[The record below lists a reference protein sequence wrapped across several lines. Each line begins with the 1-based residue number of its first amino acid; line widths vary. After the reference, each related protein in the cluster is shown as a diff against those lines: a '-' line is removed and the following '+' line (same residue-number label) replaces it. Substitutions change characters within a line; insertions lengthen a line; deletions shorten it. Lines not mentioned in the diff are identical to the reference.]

1 MICLLNKIKKIICID
16 IMVWVCVISLFL
28 QTVVV
33 YALNSSDDSISKET
47 IVENNTSSQSDD
59 SIDIS
64 DIYENNVIK
73 IYNTKQLQAIGSN
86 SIVTSTDNYES
97 NYGTGQQISVNDE
110 YITYSLSS
118 KYQLMKDISLNGND
132 IWTLPS
138 DFTGTFNHGTV
149 DENST
154 LYDSST
160 DTIYIY
166 NDYQLKIIQSD
177 NSENEP
183 VMSQDMLPECVG
195 MGQPVYSDNSSNYL
209 TYSKSHNYVLSKNF
223 TGEMPETKANQISNM
238 STENCEGRDFNGQV
252 VKTIG
257 DKTYILIGN
266 EEQLRKIGSDETVY
280 GAVYQVYLHAANWYV
295 DEDENGNP
303 IMLYGGDADLE
314 KSQNDNED
322 FGFGEKNIHKE
333 DKKLSKY
340 SSHLYAWGRCGVNQS
355 TGEIDPTLDID
366 KATNQKYST
375 NANYIIFRNIDL
387 SNENWT
393 PLMFQGTMI
402 GAKADGQST
411 LWNNDTSVI
420 DYSKATDLNIG
431 DKPVIS
437 NVNVSQT
444 SELDVGE
451 QMGVGFFATLSNEA
465 SDSDLGL
472 SKGTVTV
479 KNLKFNKINVDNET
493 TKTKFDQTLISGL
506 TSTLGLTLGAL
517 LDGLTW
523 LLTFGN
529 VNTGLTKTLSSI
541 LNARKDDPTA
551 LATGCFAGRVV
562 GDVAIS
568 DCELDDVKVTN
579 ANSNTGGFIGYISGK
594 TEYDGLSKGL
604 GGTATLLA
612 KILNV
617 IPGLGLGDLITI
629 LLGNAIPLDKL
640 IPTKYINAH
649 VENCSINNLTGN
661 IGTNNDKIENSGGF
675 IGQQKGTVVKDCQIT
690 NSNFNV
696 KANNYSGGFVGL
708 ARDDVIEGTLSGAL
722 DIETQLPKMNPE
734 SLFLNCSVSASD
746 LTISGNGYQGGFAGA
761 MANTSAINCNV
772 NVSDKL
778 TVSSGGDNSGGF
790 AGIATIGWVADLG
803 KGDTKDNLLG
813 GVVDLVVKLLSS
825 NQNATSSL
833 LSLAG
838 VSPSHILGCQINAPC
853 SVEGKNYTGGLIG
866 RGDGVYLTKSNT
878 DNLSKVSY
886 FKNNIF
892 SMDGIEEKNI
902 IINGLKSVDGENCVG
917 GISGSVGTASVAGL
931 LNTTLGVAEYLGFNA
946 NSISLTGSTEGIT
959 IGGKG
964 KRVGGAFGEAI
975 GGSISSVTVT
985 NLNNISGENIVGG
998 FIGVSGPGDL
1008 AGTDNGL
1015 TVNLLGLN
1023 YILKLSNLLSL
1034 GQAVEVNIDS
1044 SSVSGI
1050 NSGFTVEATG
1060 SREDNS
1066 TTDYVAAGFVA
1077 KSNST
1082 KINDA
1087 KVNNLK
1093 TVTSTDDGG
1102 YSGGFIGISKTGGLA
1117 EVGDETEIKKLISAN
1132 GLLNAVG
1139 YLIPSY
1145 QQCYVSYV
1153 DNGGVRGDIAGGFVG
1168 DFQSGI
1174 VENDENNAYAIQNIS
1189 YVKGKTYAGG
1199 FGGKV
1204 YSGAL
1209 ADSTK
1214 GISILGGLADL
1225 NIQISDLLS
1234 LIQVYIP
1241 IIKNAG
1247 VQSNG
1252 LVVSCDTYKSTDL
1265 NSGSAGGYI
1274 GYGSAV
1280 RVSNSSV
1287 TKLKHT
1293 TVKTP
1298 NANINDTDS
1307 SSYFGESSSYAIS
1320 APKNAGGYVGK
1331 LDIGSTASVGGG
1343 LKALG
1348 TNINLANIL
1357 SALDVTASKIENS
1370 DVTGAVGGFSVKA
1383 NGLDENKTIGN
1394 AGGFV
1399 GTDYGSQIQNSNVN
1413 NFSYIIGQE
1422 TAGGYAGN
1430 IQPGSVADV
1439 LGKTEI
1445 LKGLISVDSLTS
1457 VLQSFIPMIYNS
1469 QTTCIPCG
1477 GAVRADAISNE
1488 SLRGCAGGYVGYN
1501 LGGRIE
1507 GNSTRKWNGEIPTVQ
1522 KECAV
1527 YRLRAVYGYEYAGGF
1542 SGRTD
1547 CANTVDTGNISV
1559 LYGLINLDNPLSA
1572 LSAVYPTE
1580 TNTATYGPLR
1590 GLTTEVWNSWVKAVG
1605 VNGAYGKKFQELGEV
1620 DNQDELDKIIDQ
1632 YAYGYEVKSGRT
1644 NAGSNDY
1651 QGGIAGG
1658 YVGQMNGGEVT
1669 FANARDLKDVTALKS
1684 SGGFAGEMISA
1695 GVANVGDVNLEKK
1708 LNVVGSLPI
1717 LQSFI
1722 PVVKTSSVI
1731 GYQSGATISTTGT
1744 DFDNDEGNSGG
1755 FVGKV
1760 VGGKIEGT
1768 QDQYCL
1774 ADQLKVINGS
1784 QNVGGF
1790 AGNIQPGSAVTLNTS
1805 SNTGLLSNLLKN
1817 LLGNAGDL
1825 AKVLNAT
1832 LSIVDYA
1839 KVDAWNDYGLSV
1851 NGSYT
1856 LENDETT
1863 KYAKQVGGF
1872 VGNAGGAIFGD
1883 KDANSVRVEA
1893 NNIRNVV
1900 GGRHV
1905 GGFFGL
1911 ADVSSVAQVGNDDS
1925 DQILNLIKLGNIDV
1939 LDAFRT
1945 YVYQAKVTGSN
1956 DNGLSVCA
1964 NDESQEGTLDSK
1976 VQTGNAGGFGGS
1988 LLDGS
1993 VKNSS
1998 VTGLN
2003 KVKAKNYAGGFVGH
2017 MGKSG
2022 VVDLDEAGVGTGKLL
2037 NATAGVL
2044 DIFGSHSDNCSV
2056 IGIPVGFTISSES
2069 GKEPISG
2076 GFVGYADLGRM
2087 SNCNVENIKKVA
2099 SDQIAG
2105 GFVGKTSFEYLANI
2119 ALGSSYLLDP
2129 ILSIV
2134 NKLLDILYV
2143 GDLENV
2149 GLIDINLGS
2158 LLKLQVLAK
2167 GNALSVTL
2175 LGLTIS
2181 VALDKDRGDGTSDLA
2196 KITIGD
2202 SYIEIPCSNIDGNHI
2217 ADSEKENIKVGL
2229 IKSNRT
2235 KVDGCSIT
2243 GIHDGYDVFGGK
2255 ANDSHDGSEENG
2267 QAGGFIGYNNEGL
2280 IENNEMYLADTIR
2293 GTSNQIGPFS
2303 GTTSLNSS
2311 YDFNTKKN
2319 IEGKD
2324 NTYRI
2329 YRTRSDSL
2337 IDIIKNSS
2345 LYSKKDS
2352 DFDNWNVFKI
2362 SHYDKVQKYD
2372 DLKDAK
2378 LANETESETVDLNAY
2393 VSPAK
2398 AVLMDDTEVSDN
2410 EDGTTPVP
2418 SDTQDPCNEKV
2429 NITIN
2434 KLWKDL
2440 SDKQKERP
2448 DTITVTLTRTYM
2460 KGSDEI
2466 SEKVGDY
2473 TLSTN
2478 DVTDSKN
2485 TWQTIIKGLDAYTIL
2500 DDGSKAYYTY
2510 SVTESEVEN
2519 YITSIKEF
2527 DDGYTFT
2534 ITNKDMPLLPDL
2546 GGKGT
2551 MLFVLVGIVGV
2562 LAVLLSYKKSKKA
2575 NNIKE

>member
-1 MICLLNKIKKIICID
+1 
-16 IMVWVCVISLFL
+16 MVWVCVISLFL

-86 SIVTSTDNYES
+86 SIVTSTDNDES

-280 GAVYQVYLHAANWYV
+280 GAVYQVYLHAAKWYI

-366 KATNQKYST
+366 KATNQKYSS

-444 SELDVGE
+444 SELDVGK

-523 LLTFGN
+523 LLTFGT
-529 VNTGLTKTLSSI
+529 VDAGLRDTLSSI

-579 ANSNTGGFIGYISGK
+579 VNSNTGGFIGYISGK

-629 LLGNAIPLDKL
+629 LLGNAIPVDKL
-640 IPTKYINAH
+640 IPTKYINAY

-722 DIETQLPKMNPE
+722 DIETQLPKILPKMNPE

-790 AGIATIGWVADLG
+790 AGIATIGWAADLG

-1145 QQCYVSYV
+1145 QQCYVSYI

-1293 TVKTP
+1293 TLKTP

-1488 SLRGCAGGYVGYN
+1488 SLKGCAGGYVGYN

-1507 GNSTRKWNGEIPTVQ
+1507 GNSTRKWNGKIPTVQ

-1632 YAYGYEVKSGRT
+1632 YAYGYEVKAGRT

-1658 YVGQMNGGEVT
+1658 YVGQMNGGKVT

-1760 VGGKIEGT
+1760 VGGTIQGT

-1805 SNTGLLSNLLKN
+1805 SNTGLLSKLLKY
-1817 LLGNAGDL
+1817 LLGNAGNL

-1856 LENDETT
+1856 LENDENT
-1863 KYAKQVGGF
+1863 KYANQ
-1872 VGNAGGAIFGD
+1872 
-1883 KDANSVRVEA
+1883 
-1893 NNIRNVV
+1893 
-1900 GGRHV
+1900 
-1905 GGFFGL
+1905 
-1911 ADVSSVAQVGNDDS
+1911 
-1925 DQILNLIKLGNIDV
+1925 
-1939 LDAFRT
+1939 
-1945 YVYQAKVTGSN
+1945 
-1956 DNGLSVCA
+1956 
-1964 NDESQEGTLDSK
+1964 
-1976 VQTGNAGGFGGS
+1976 
-1988 LLDGS
+1988 
-1993 VKNSS
+1993 
-1998 VTGLN
+1998 
-2003 KVKAKNYAGGFVGH
+2003 AGGFVGH

-2119 ALGSSYLLDP
+2119 DLGSSYLLDP

-2410 EDGTTPVP
+2410 EDGTTPIP
-2418 SDTQDPCNEKV
+2418 SDTQDPCNEKI

-2460 KGSDEI
+2460 KGSEEI
-2466 SEKVGDY
+2466 LEKVGDY
-2473 TLSTN
+2473 TLSAN

-2485 TWQTIIKGLDAYTIL
+2485 TWQTIIKGLDAYTTL

-2519 YITSIKEF
+2519 YITSIEES

-2534 ITNKDMPLLPDL
+2534 ITNKDMPLLPNL

>member
-1 MICLLNKIKKIICID
+1 
-16 IMVWVCVISLFL
+16 MVWVCVISLFL

-86 SIVTSTDNYES
+86 SIVTSTDNDES

-223 TGEMPETKANQISNM
+223 TGEMPETKANQISNI

-314 KSQNDNED
+314 KSQNGNED
-322 FGFGEKNIHKE
+322 FGFGEKNIHDK
-333 DKKLSKY
+333 DKKQSKY
-340 SSHLYAWGRCGVNQS
+340 SSYPYIWGRCGVNQS

-387 SNENWT
+387 SSDNWT
-393 PLMFQGTMI
+393 SLMFQGTMI
-402 GAKADGQST
+402 GSKGDGKST

-431 DKPVIS
+431 EKPVIS

-444 SELDVGE
+444 SELDVGK

-506 TSTLGLTLGAL
+506 TSTLGKALGGL

-523 LLTFGN
+523 LLTFGT
-529 VNTGLTKTLSSI
+529 VNAGLRDTLNSI

-579 ANSNTGGFIGYISGK
+579 VNSNTGGFIGYISGK

-629 LLGNAIPLDKL
+629 LLGNAIPVDKL
-640 IPTKYINAH
+640 IPTKYINAY

-690 NSNFNV
+690 NGNFNV

-790 AGIATIGWVADLG
+790 AGIATIGWAADLG

-1199 FGGKV
+1199 F
-1204 YSGAL
+1204 
-1209 ADSTK
+1209 
-1214 GISILGGLADL
+1214 
-1225 NIQISDLLS
+1225 
-1234 LIQVYIP
+1234 
-1241 IIKNAG
+1241 
-1247 VQSNG
+1247 
-1252 LVVSCDTYKSTDL
+1252 
-1265 NSGSAGGYI
+1265 
-1274 GYGSAV
+1274 
-1280 RVSNSSV
+1280 
-1287 TKLKHT
+1287 
-1293 TVKTP
+1293 
-1298 NANINDTDS
+1298 
-1307 SSYFGESSSYAIS
+1307 
-1320 APKNAGGYVGK
+1320 
-1331 LDIGSTASVGGG
+1331 
-1343 LKALG
+1343 
-1348 TNINLANIL
+1348 
-1357 SALDVTASKIENS
+1357 
-1370 DVTGAVGGFSVKA
+1370 
-1383 NGLDENKTIGN
+1383 
-1394 AGGFV
+1394 V

-1488 SLRGCAGGYVGYN
+1488 SLKGCAGGYVGYN

-1547 CANTVDTGNISV
+1547 CANTVDTGNISI

-1632 YAYGYEVKSGRT
+1632 YAYGYEVKAGRT

-1669 FANARDLKDVTALKS
+1669 FANAKDLKDVTALKS

-1695 GVANVGDVNLEKK
+1695 GVANVGDINLGNK

-1722 PVVKTSSVI
+1722 PVVKTSSVT

-1760 VGGKIEGT
+1760 VGGKIQGT

-1805 SNTGLLSNLLKN
+1805 SNTGLLSKLLKY

-1883 KDANSVRVEA
+1883 KDATSVRVEV

-1900 GGRHV
+1900 GGRDV

-2056 IGIPVGFTISSES
+2056 SGIPVGFTISSES

-2105 GFVGKTSFEYLANI
+2105 GFVGKTSFEYLADI
-2119 ALGSSYLLDP
+2119 DLGSSYLLDP

-2352 DFDNWNVFKI
+2352 DFDNWNIFKI
-2362 SHYDKVQKYD
+2362 RHYDKVQKYD

-2378 LANETESETVDLNAY
+2378 LSDESKSETVDLNAY

-2410 EDGTTPVP
+2410 EDGTTPIP
-2418 SDTQDPCNEKV
+2418 SDTQDPCNEKI

-2460 KGSDEI
+2460 KGSEEI
-2466 SEKVGDY
+2466 LEKVGDY
-2473 TLSTN
+2473 TLSAN

-2485 TWQTIIKGLDAYTIL
+2485 TWQTIIKGLDAYTTL

-2519 YITSIKEF
+2519 YITSIEES

-2534 ITNKDMPLLPDL
+2534 ITNKDMPLLPNL

>member
-86 SIVTSTDNYES
+86 SIVTSTDNDES

-223 TGEMPETKANQISNM
+223 TGEMPETKANQISNI

-280 GAVYQVYLHAANWYV
+280 GAVYQVYLHAAKWYI

-366 KATNQKYST
+366 KATNQKYSS

-387 SNENWT
+387 SSDNWT

-402 GAKADGQST
+402 GSKGDGKST

-431 DKPVIS
+431 EKPVIS

-444 SELDVGE
+444 SELDVGK

-506 TSTLGLTLGAL
+506 TSTLGKALGGL

-523 LLTFGN
+523 LLTFGT
-529 VNTGLTKTLSSI
+529 VNAGLRDTLNSI

-579 ANSNTGGFIGYISGK
+579 VNSNTGGFIGYISGK

-629 LLGNAIPLDKL
+629 LLGNAIPVDKL
-640 IPTKYINAH
+640 IPTKYINAY

-734 SLFLNCSVSASD
+734 NLFLNCSVSASD
-746 LTISGNGYQGGFAGA
+746 LTISGNGYQGGFSGA

-1320 APKNAGGYVGK
+1320 APKNAGG
-1331 LDIGSTASVGGG
+1331 
-1343 LKALG
+1343 
-1348 TNINLANIL
+1348 
-1357 SALDVTASKIENS
+1357 
-1370 DVTGAVGGFSVKA
+1370 
-1383 NGLDENKTIGN
+1383 
-1394 AGGFV
+1394 
-1399 GTDYGSQIQNSNVN
+1399 
-1413 NFSYIIGQE
+1413 
-1422 TAGGYAGN
+1422 
-1430 IQPGSVADV
+1430 
-1439 LGKTEI
+1439 
-1445 LKGLISVDSLTS
+1445 
-1457 VLQSFIPMIYNS
+1457 
-1469 QTTCIPCG
+1469 
-1477 GAVRADAISNE
+1477 
-1488 SLRGCAGGYVGYN
+1488 
-1501 LGGRIE
+1501 
-1507 GNSTRKWNGEIPTVQ
+1507 
-1522 KECAV
+1522 
-1527 YRLRAVYGYEYAGGF
+1527 F

-1632 YAYGYEVKSGRT
+1632 YAYGYEVKAGRT

-1695 GVANVGDVNLEKK
+1695 GVANVGDINLGNK

-1722 PVVKTSSVI
+1722 PVVKTSSVT
-1731 GYQSGATISTTGT
+1731 GFQSGATISTTGT

-1805 SNTGLLSNLLKN
+1805 SNTGLLSKLLKY

-1883 KDANSVRVEA
+1883 KDATSVRVEV

-1900 GGRHV
+1900 GGRDV

-1993 VKNSS
+1993 IKNSS

-2119 ALGSSYLLDP
+2119 DLGSSYLLDP

-2181 VALDKDRGDGTSDLA
+2181 VVLDKDRGDGTSDLA

-2352 DFDNWNVFKI
+2352 DFDNWNIFKI
-2362 SHYDKVQKYD
+2362 RHYDKVQKYD

-2378 LANETESETVDLNAY
+2378 LSDESKSETVDLNAY

-2410 EDGTTPVP
+2410 EDGTTPIP
-2418 SDTQDPCNEKV
+2418 SDTQDPCNEKI

-2460 KGSDEI
+2460 KGSEEI
-2466 SEKVGDY
+2466 LEKVGDY
-2473 TLSTN
+2473 TLSAN

-2485 TWQTIIKGLDAYTIL
+2485 TWQTIIKGLDAYTTL

-2519 YITSIKEF
+2519 YITSIEES

-2534 ITNKDMPLLPDL
+2534 ITNKDMPLLPNL

-2575 NNIKE
+2575 KNIKE

>member
-86 SIVTSTDNYES
+86 SIVTSTDNDES

-223 TGEMPETKANQISNM
+223 TGEMPETKANQISNI

-280 GAVYQVYLHAANWYV
+280 GAVYQVYLHAAKWYI

-387 SNENWT
+387 SSDNWT

-402 GAKADGQST
+402 GSKGDGKST

-517 LDGLTW
+517 LGGLTW
-523 LLTFGN
+523 LLTFGT
-529 VNTGLTKTLSSI
+529 VNAGLTKTLSSI

-568 DCELDDVKVTN
+568 DCELDGAKVIN

-629 LLGNAIPLDKL
+629 LLGNAIPVDKL
-640 IPTKYINAH
+640 IPTKYINAY

-722 DIETQLPKMNPE
+722 DIETQLPKILPKMNPE

-1817 LLGNAGDL
+1817 LLGNAG
-1825 AKVLNAT
+1825 
-1832 LSIVDYA
+1832 
-1839 KVDAWNDYGLSV
+1839 
-1851 NGSYT
+1851 
-1856 LENDETT
+1856 
-1863 KYAKQVGGF
+1863 
-1872 VGNAGGAIFGD
+1872 
-1883 KDANSVRVEA
+1883 
-1893 NNIRNVV
+1893 
-1900 GGRHV
+1900 
-1905 GGFFGL
+1905 
-1911 ADVSSVAQVGNDDS
+1911 
-1925 DQILNLIKLGNIDV
+1925 
-1939 LDAFRT
+1939 
-1945 YVYQAKVTGSN
+1945 
-1956 DNGLSVCA
+1956 
-1964 NDESQEGTLDSK
+1964 
-1976 VQTGNAGGFGGS
+1976 GFGGS

-2575 NNIKE
+2575 RNIKE

>member
-64 DIYENNVIK
+64 YIYENNVIK

-86 SIVTSTDNYES
+86 SIVTSTDNDES

-160 DTIYIY
+160 DTIFIY

-223 TGEMPETKANQISNM
+223 TGEMPETKANQISNI

-280 GAVYQVYLHAANWYV
+280 GAVYQVYLHAAKWYV

-314 KSQNDNED
+314 KSQNGNED

-366 KATNQKYST
+366 KATNQKYSS

-387 SNENWT
+387 SGDNWT

-402 GAKADGQST
+402 GSKGDGKST
-411 LWNNDTSVI
+411 LWNNDTSVT

-451 QMGVGFFATLSNEA
+451 QMGIGFFATLSNEA

-523 LLTFGN
+523 LLTFGT
-529 VNTGLTKTLSSI
+529 VNAGLSKTLSSI

-579 ANSNTGGFIGYISGK
+579 VNSNTGGFIGYISGK

-604 GGTATLLA
+604 GRTATLLA

-629 LLGNAIPLDKL
+629 LLGNAIPVDKL
-640 IPTKYINAH
+640 IPTKYINAY

-772 NVSDKL
+772 NISDKL

-790 AGIATIGWVADLG
+790 AGIATIGWAADLG

-1050 NSGFTVEATG
+1050 NSGFTVVATG

-1357 SALDVTASKIENS
+1357 STLDVTASKIENS

-1430 IQPGSVADV
+1430 IQPGS
-1439 LGKTEI
+1439 
-1445 LKGLISVDSLTS
+1445 
-1457 VLQSFIPMIYNS
+1457 
-1469 QTTCIPCG
+1469 
-1477 GAVRADAISNE
+1477 
-1488 SLRGCAGGYVGYN
+1488 
-1501 LGGRIE
+1501 
-1507 GNSTRKWNGEIPTVQ
+1507 
-1522 KECAV
+1522 
-1527 YRLRAVYGYEYAGGF
+1527 
-1542 SGRTD
+1542 
-1547 CANTVDTGNISV
+1547 
-1559 LYGLINLDNPLSA
+1559 
-1572 LSAVYPTE
+1572 
-1580 TNTATYGPLR
+1580 
-1590 GLTTEVWNSWVKAVG
+1590 
-1605 VNGAYGKKFQELGEV
+1605 
-1620 DNQDELDKIIDQ
+1620 
-1632 YAYGYEVKSGRT
+1632 
-1644 NAGSNDY
+1644 
-1651 QGGIAGG
+1651 
-1658 YVGQMNGGEVT
+1658 
-1669 FANARDLKDVTALKS
+1669 
-1684 SGGFAGEMISA
+1684 
-1695 GVANVGDVNLEKK
+1695 
-1708 LNVVGSLPI
+1708 
-1717 LQSFI
+1717 
-1722 PVVKTSSVI
+1722 
-1731 GYQSGATISTTGT
+1731 
-1744 DFDNDEGNSGG
+1744 
-1755 FVGKV
+1755 
-1760 VGGKIEGT
+1760 
-1768 QDQYCL
+1768 
-1774 ADQLKVINGS
+1774 
-1784 QNVGGF
+1784 
-1790 AGNIQPGSAVTLNTS
+1790 AVTLNTS
-1805 SNTGLLSNLLKN
+1805 SNTGLLSKLLKY

-1863 KYAKQVGGF
+1863 KYANQAGGF

-1900 GGRHV
+1900 GGRYV

-1993 VKNSS
+1993 IKNSS

-2105 GFVGKTSFEYLANI
+2105 GFVGKTSFEYLADI
-2119 ALGSSYLLDP
+2119 DLGSSYLLDP

-2418 SDTQDPCNEKV
+2418 SDTQDPCNEKI

-2460 KGSDEI
+2460 KGSEEI
-2466 SEKVGDY
+2466 LEKVGDY
-2473 TLSTN
+2473 TLSAN

-2485 TWQTIIKGLDAYTIL
+2485 TWQTIIKGLDAYTTL

-2519 YITSIKEF
+2519 YITSIEES

-2534 ITNKDMPLLPDL
+2534 ITNKDMPLLPNL

-2575 NNIKE
+2575 KNIKE

>member
-86 SIVTSTDNYES
+86 SIVTSTDNDES

-166 NDYQLKIIQSD
+166 NNYQLKIIQSD

-223 TGEMPETKANQISNM
+223 TGEMPETKANQISNI

-280 GAVYQVYLHAANWYV
+280 GAVYQVYLHAAKWYV

-314 KSQNDNED
+314 KSQNGNED

-355 TGEIDPTLDID
+355 TGEIDPTLDKD
-366 KATNQKYST
+366 KATNQKYSS

-387 SNENWT
+387 SSDNWT

-402 GAKADGQST
+402 GSKGDGKST
-411 LWNNDTSVI
+411 LWNNDTSVT

-523 LLTFGN
+523 LLTFGT
-529 VNTGLTKTLSSI
+529 VNAGLSKTLSSI

-579 ANSNTGGFIGYISGK
+579 VNSNTGGFIGYISGK

-629 LLGNAIPLDKL
+629 LLGNAIPVDKL
-640 IPTKYINAH
+640 IPTKYINAY

-790 AGIATIGWVADLG
+790 AGIATIGWAADLG

-1139 YLIPSY
+1139 YLIPLY

-1153 DNGGVRGDIAGGFVG
+1153 DNGGVRGDIAGGFVA
-1168 DFQSGI
+1168 DFQSGT

-1234 LIQVYIP
+1234 LIHVYIP

-1287 TKLKHT
+1287 NKLKHT

-1298 NANINDTDS
+1298 VKNINDTDS

-1348 TNINLANIL
+1348 TNLNLANIL

-1370 DVTGAVGGFSVKA
+1370 DVIGAVGGFSVKA

-1488 SLRGCAGGYVGYN
+1488 TLKGCAGG
-1501 LGGRIE
+1501 
-1507 GNSTRKWNGEIPTVQ
+1507 
-1522 KECAV
+1522 
-1527 YRLRAVYGYEYAGGF
+1527 
-1542 SGRTD
+1542 
-1547 CANTVDTGNISV
+1547 
-1559 LYGLINLDNPLSA
+1559 
-1572 LSAVYPTE
+1572 
-1580 TNTATYGPLR
+1580 
-1590 GLTTEVWNSWVKAVG
+1590 
-1605 VNGAYGKKFQELGEV
+1605 
-1620 DNQDELDKIIDQ
+1620 
-1632 YAYGYEVKSGRT
+1632 
-1644 NAGSNDY
+1644 
-1651 QGGIAGG
+1651 
-1658 YVGQMNGGEVT
+1658 
-1669 FANARDLKDVTALKS
+1669 
-1684 SGGFAGEMISA
+1684 
-1695 GVANVGDVNLEKK
+1695 
-1708 LNVVGSLPI
+1708 
-1717 LQSFI
+1717 
-1722 PVVKTSSVI
+1722 
-1731 GYQSGATISTTGT
+1731 
-1744 DFDNDEGNSGG
+1744 
-1755 FVGKV
+1755 
-1760 VGGKIEGT
+1760 
-1768 QDQYCL
+1768 
-1774 ADQLKVINGS
+1774 
-1784 QNVGGF
+1784 
-1790 AGNIQPGSAVTLNTS
+1790 
-1805 SNTGLLSNLLKN
+1805 
-1817 LLGNAGDL
+1817 
-1825 AKVLNAT
+1825 
-1832 LSIVDYA
+1832 
-1839 KVDAWNDYGLSV
+1839 
-1851 NGSYT
+1851 
-1856 LENDETT
+1856 
-1863 KYAKQVGGF
+1863 
-1872 VGNAGGAIFGD
+1872 
-1883 KDANSVRVEA
+1883 
-1893 NNIRNVV
+1893 
-1900 GGRHV
+1900 
-1905 GGFFGL
+1905 
-1911 ADVSSVAQVGNDDS
+1911 
-1925 DQILNLIKLGNIDV
+1925 
-1939 LDAFRT
+1939 
-1945 YVYQAKVTGSN
+1945 
-1956 DNGLSVCA
+1956 
-1964 NDESQEGTLDSK
+1964 
-1976 VQTGNAGGFGGS
+1976 
-1988 LLDGS
+1988 
-1993 VKNSS
+1993 
-1998 VTGLN
+1998 
-2003 KVKAKNYAGGFVGH
+2003 
-2017 MGKSG
+2017 
-2022 VVDLDEAGVGTGKLL
+2022 
-2037 NATAGVL
+2037 
-2044 DIFGSHSDNCSV
+2044 
-2056 IGIPVGFTISSES
+2056 
-2069 GKEPISG
+2069 
-2076 GFVGYADLGRM
+2076 
-2087 SNCNVENIKKVA
+2087 
-2099 SDQIAG
+2099 
-2105 GFVGKTSFEYLANI
+2105 
-2119 ALGSSYLLDP
+2119 
-2129 ILSIV
+2129 
-2134 NKLLDILYV
+2134 YV

-2418 SDTQDPCNEKV
+2418 SDTQDPCNEKI

-2485 TWQTIIKGLDAYTIL
+2485 TWQTVIKGLDAYTTL

-2519 YITSIKEF
+2519 YITSIEES

-2575 NNIKE
+2575 RNIKE

>member
-64 DIYENNVIK
+64 DIYENNLIK

-86 SIVTSTDNYES
+86 SIVTSTDNDES

-223 TGEMPETKANQISNM
+223 TGEMPETKANQISNI

-303 IMLYGGDADLE
+303 IMLYGGDADLK
-314 KSQNDNED
+314 KSQNGNANFE
-322 FGFGEKNIHKE
+322 FGKNNIHDK
-333 DKKLSKY
+333 DKKQSKY
-340 SSHLYAWGRCGVNQS
+340 SLYPYVWGRCGVNQS

-387 SNENWT
+387 SSDNWT

-402 GAKADGQST
+402 GSKGDGKST

-431 DKPVIS
+431 EKPVIS

-444 SELDVGE
+444 SELDVGK

-465 SDSDLGL
+465 SSSDLGL

-479 KNLKFNKINVDNET
+479 KNLKFNNITVDNET
-493 TKTKFDQTLISGL
+493 TKTKFDQTLINGL
-506 TSTLGLTLGAL
+506 IRTLGSTLGAL

-523 LLTFGN
+523 LLTFGS
-529 VNTGLTKTLSSI
+529 VDAGLTKTLSSI
-541 LNARKDDPTA
+541 LNARKNDPTA

-579 ANSNTGGFIGYISGK
+579 VNSNTGGFIGYISGK

-629 LLGNAIPLDKL
+629 LLGNAIPVDKL
-640 IPTKYINAH
+640 IPTKYINAY

-734 SLFLNCSVSASD
+734 NLFLNCSVSASD

-892 SMDGIEEKNI
+892 SMDGLEEKNI

-1023 YILKLSNLLSL
+1023 YILKLSSLLSL

-1488 SLRGCAGGYVGYN
+1488 SLKGCAGGYVGYN

-1632 YAYGYEVKSGRT
+1632 YAYGYEVKAGRT

-1695 GVANVGDVNLEKK
+1695 GVANVGDINLGNK

-1722 PVVKTSSVI
+1722 PVVKTSSVT
-1731 GYQSGATISTTGT
+1731 GFQSGATISTTGT

-1805 SNTGLLSNLLKN
+1805 SNTGLLSKLLKY

-1883 KDANSVRVEA
+1883 KDATSVRVEV

-1900 GGRHV
+1900 GGRDV

-1993 VKNSS
+1993 IKNSS

-2119 ALGSSYLLDP
+2119 DLGSSYLLDP

-2181 VALDKDRGDGTSDLA
+2181 VVLDKDRGDGTSDLA

-2352 DFDNWNVFKI
+2352 DFDNWNIFKI
-2362 SHYDKVQKYD
+2362 RHYDKVQKYD

-2378 LANETESETVDLNAY
+2378 LSDESKSETVDLNAY

-2410 EDGTTPVP
+2410 EDGTTPIP
-2418 SDTQDPCNEKV
+2418 SDTQDPCNEKI

-2460 KGSDEI
+2460 KGSEEI
-2466 SEKVGDY
+2466 LEKVGDY
-2473 TLSTN
+2473 TLSAN

-2485 TWQTIIKGLDAYTIL
+2485 TWQTIIKGLDAYTTL

-2519 YITSIKEF
+2519 YITSIEES

-2534 ITNKDMPLLPDL
+2534 ITNKDMPLLPNL

-2551 MLFVLVGIVGV
+2551 MLFVLVGIVGA

-2575 NNIKE
+2575 KNIKE

>member
-1 MICLLNKIKKIICID
+1 
-16 IMVWVCVISLFL
+16 MVWVCVISLFL

-86 SIVTSTDNYES
+86 SIVTSTDNDES

-223 TGEMPETKANQISNM
+223 TGEMPETKANQISNI

-266 EEQLRKIGSDETVY
+266 EEQLRKIGSGVTVY
-280 GAVYQVYLHAANWYV
+280 GAVYQVYLHAAKWYI
-295 DEDENGNP
+295 DEDESGNP
-303 IMLYGGDADLE
+303 IMLYGGDADLK
-314 KSQNDNED
+314 KSQNGNANFE
-322 FGFGEKNIHKE
+322 FGKNNILDK
-333 DKKLSKY
+333 DKKQSKY
-340 SSHLYAWGRCGVNQS
+340 SSYPYIWGRCGVNQS

-444 SELDVGE
+444 SELDVGK

-517 LDGLTW
+517 LGGLTW

-629 LLGNAIPLDKL
+629 LLGNAIPVDKL
-640 IPTKYINAH
+640 IPTKYINAY

-790 AGIATIGWVADLG
+790 AGIATIGWAADLG

-866 RGDGVYLTKSNT
+866 KGDGVYLTKSNT

-1145 QQCYVSYV
+1145 QQCYVSYI

-1343 LKALG
+1343 LKTLG

-1422 TAGGYAGN
+1422 TAGGY
-1430 IQPGSVADV
+1430 
-1439 LGKTEI
+1439 
-1445 LKGLISVDSLTS
+1445 
-1457 VLQSFIPMIYNS
+1457 
-1469 QTTCIPCG
+1469 
-1477 GAVRADAISNE
+1477 
-1488 SLRGCAGGYVGYN
+1488 
-1501 LGGRIE
+1501 
-1507 GNSTRKWNGEIPTVQ
+1507 
-1522 KECAV
+1522 
-1527 YRLRAVYGYEYAGGF
+1527 
-1542 SGRTD
+1542 
-1547 CANTVDTGNISV
+1547 
-1559 LYGLINLDNPLSA
+1559 
-1572 LSAVYPTE
+1572 
-1580 TNTATYGPLR
+1580 
-1590 GLTTEVWNSWVKAVG
+1590 
-1605 VNGAYGKKFQELGEV
+1605 
-1620 DNQDELDKIIDQ
+1620 
-1632 YAYGYEVKSGRT
+1632 
-1644 NAGSNDY
+1644 
-1651 QGGIAGG
+1651 
-1658 YVGQMNGGEVT
+1658 VGQMNGGKVT

-1684 SGGFAGEMISA
+1684 SGGFAGEMISS
-1695 GVANVGDVNLEKK
+1695 GVANVGDINLGNK

-1760 VGGKIEGT
+1760 VGGTIQGT

-1805 SNTGLLSNLLKN
+1805 SNTGLLSKLLKY
-1817 LLGNAGDL
+1817 LLGNAGNL

-1856 LENDETT
+1856 LENDENT
-1863 KYAKQVGGF
+1863 KYANQAGGF
-1872 VGNAGGAIFGD
+1872 VGTAGGAIFGD

-1900 GGRHV
+1900 GGRHA

-1993 VKNSS
+1993 IKNSS

-2105 GFVGKTSFEYLANI
+2105 GFVGKTSFEYLADI
-2119 ALGSSYLLDP
+2119 DLGSSYLLDP

-2410 EDGTTPVP
+2410 EEGTTPVP
-2418 SDTQDPCNEKV
+2418 SDTQDPCNEKI

-2485 TWQTIIKGLDAYTIL
+2485 TWQTIIKGLDAYTTL

-2519 YITSIKEF
+2519 YITSIEES